1 MTRKMILLEMLDQM
15 VRFLRRFFAAMQ
27 RQVSIVLAIAT
38 YENNRKSTGTS
49 LGSWEAI
56 VTPLQIMLFFIVMR
70 VGFSFLRGSNRYAA
84 GGSTD
89 MYFNI
94 VVFIASGFAIAFLFR
109 QGAIKAL
116 SGLKLRA
123 PIYYKRIQPLDVLL
137 ALLVN
142 DFRAISTISLGILG
156 LVWYFTWSFQLDSP
170 GLAISVYLL
179 TTLMALGF
187 GVCLVFLG
195 QLNKWVTRIVKRI
208 LQRVIIFTSGI
219 FFATFELPEYTRPFV
234 TWNPIL
240 HAVELFRYSMNNQY
254 PIPDISL
261 SYLVWCS
268 IVLFG
273 FSLILYRTN
282 ESLLLEANDD

>member
-15 VRFLRRFFAAMQ
+15 MRFLTRFLAAMQ
-27 RQVSIVLAIAT
+27 RQIAIVLAIAT